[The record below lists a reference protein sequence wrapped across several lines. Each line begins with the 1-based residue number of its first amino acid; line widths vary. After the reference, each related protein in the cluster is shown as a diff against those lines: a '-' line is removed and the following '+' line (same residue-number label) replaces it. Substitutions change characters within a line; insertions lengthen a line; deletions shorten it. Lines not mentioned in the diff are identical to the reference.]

1 MIESSLY
8 RSISFKDLRDLMYR
22 ARLHSSLKSVPRIC
36 LHENV
41 NSSHHFMIQCL
52 RPNQII
58 PFHRSAS
65 KTTPIYYQSYRG
77 NILSDVR
84 AKDSSALSWI
94 PSVENS
100 SLLPTSLPL
109 VINESCWR
117 YFVNS
122 SSHYAFLLEIRTGP
136 YVENDTIWSASV

>member
-8 RSISFKDLRDLMYR
+8 RSINFKDLRDLMYR

-41 NSSHHFMIQCL
+41 NSPLHFMIQCL
-52 RPNQII
+52 RPMQVI

-65 KTTPIYYQSYRG
+65 KSTPIYYQSYRG
-77 NILSDVR
+77 NILFDVR
-84 AKDSSALSWI
+84 LKDSLACTLTPVVQHSTLLS
-94 PSVENS
+94 
-100 SLLPTSLPL
+100 TSLPL
-109 VINESCWR
+109 VINESSWR

-122 SSHYAFLLEIRTGP
+122 SSHYAFLLGIRTGP
-136 YVENDTIWSASV
+136 YVENDTIWSPSV

>member
-8 RSISFKDLRDLMYR
+8 RSINFNDLRDLMYR

-41 NSSHHFMIQCL
+41 DSSLHSMIQCL
-52 RPNQII
+52 RPMQII

-65 KTTPIYYQSYRG
+65 KTSPIYYQSYRG

-84 AKDSSALSWI
+84 ANDSSAFSLR
-94 PSVENS
+94 PSVQKS

-117 YFVNS
+117 YFINS

-136 YVENDTIWSASV
+136 YVENDTIWSTSI